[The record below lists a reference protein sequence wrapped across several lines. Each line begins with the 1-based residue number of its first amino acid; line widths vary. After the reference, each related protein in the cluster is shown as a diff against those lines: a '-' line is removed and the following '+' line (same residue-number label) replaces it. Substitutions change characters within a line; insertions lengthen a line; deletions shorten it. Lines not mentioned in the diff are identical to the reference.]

1 MSIENG
7 ETPDY
12 AALSI
17 KAHKKFKGKI
27 AITSKMP
34 LETTYDLSLAYTPGV
49 AAPCMEIARDESLAY
64 DYTSKGNTI
73 AVISDGSAV
82 LGLGNIGAPASMP
95 VMEGKCVLFKKFAN
109 VDAIPII
116 LGTQDTEEIIRTVKL
131 IASSFGGINLEDIA
145 APQCF
150 EIEDRLKRECP
161 IPVMH
166 DDQHGTAIVTLA
178 GLINANRVTGREMK
192 DLSVVING
200 AGAAGIAIIKL
211 LQYLGVQN
219 VIMVDSKGIIYEGR
233 DGLNPIKEEMAK
245 ITNRT
250 LRKGSLADAMA
261 GSDVFIGVSAPG
273 VLTQDMVRSMKK
285 DPIIFAMANPIPEIM
300 PDEAREAGARF
311 IATGRSDFPNQI
323 NNVLAFPGLFRGVLD
338 CRAKNFT
345 RGMYVAAAQAIA
357 DSIENPSED
366 LIIPSPFQ
374 KDVPFKVA
382 EAVKRCYER
391 EGDEL
396 N

>member
-1 MSIENG
+1 MSIENV

-27 AITSKMP
+27 EITSKMP

-166 DDQHGTAIVTLA
+166 DDQHGTAIVTLT

-233 DGLNPIKEEMAK
+233 DGLNPIKEELAK

-300 PDEAREAGARF
+300 PDEARVAGARF

>member
-1 MSIENG
+1 MSIENV

-27 AITSKMP
+27 EITSKMP

>member
-27 AITSKMP
+27 EITSKMP

-300 PDEAREAGARF
+300 PDEARVAGARF